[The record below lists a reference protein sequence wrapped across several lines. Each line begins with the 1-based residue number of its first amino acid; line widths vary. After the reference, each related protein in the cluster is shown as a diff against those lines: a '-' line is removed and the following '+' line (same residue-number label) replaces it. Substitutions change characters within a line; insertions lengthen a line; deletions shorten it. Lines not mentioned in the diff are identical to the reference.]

1 MFNREDGRGKG
12 NNIQFQEGIDI
23 DTIGSEF
30 IIIGEIRG
38 GDFRDRRRERH
49 EARQMHREEDIV
61 EIEGGQLGTNTY
73 A

>member
-38 GDFRDRRRERH
+38 GDFRKKKKKRH

-61 EIEGGQLGTNTY
+61 EIEGGQLGTNTHG
-73 A
+73 